1 MISTR
6 TSLLWLLIA
15 TITLIHT
22 DARGDEKVDKY
33 LEAVRTFADNV
44 LEHGRD
50 KYGSKATPL
59 FVDGLNVDTLEPPV
73 WKRDGEE
80 WILSNLATQQN
91 LFRVLDGLT
100 AATGDRKYRN
110 AAVSATRYA
119 FRNLRDSNGLLF
131 WGGHCCY
138 DALGD
143 RIVGESRN
151 QEFKHHYPYYE
162 LMWQVDP
169 DATQRLIESSWSAHV
184 INWANL
190 DFNRHGPYDKP
201 IEKAWDQ
208 EYKGG
213 KAPFAGKG
221 LTFMMSGIDLVYAA
235 AQLSSL
241 SGDDKALVWAKRLA
255 KRYVDVRHPETGLG
269 ASNFSIIEPDRMN
282 RQFPQF
288 EGRFTE
294 ATVTD
299 IYGDRNTYCAV
310 GQLRL
315 GETLGPDGKEFLKWA
330 IEDLTARA
338 KHGYDE
344 ETNSFDATL
353 IDGTK
358 LSPAD
363 RLNDGYVIVKWLDK
377 RPADSTYFLAYALA
391 YKLSKDGLMWEMA
404 RKIGRGLGLGDLGLE
419 PGVSVEADSA
429 TSCNDP
435 LVIFALLELWEATHE
450 AAYLN
455 LAKTVGD
462 NALATRF
469 HNGFVVESQKHLYSK
484 LDDPLPLALLH
495 LRAAALDLPQKPA
508 AYWMGKG
515 FFHCP
520 YDGVGRTYDIEVIY
534 PRLRG
539 EPEAEHSR

>member
-1 MISTR
+1 MNALL
-6 TSLLWLLIA
+6 TSLLCVLLA
-15 TITLIHT
+15 SHVL
-22 DARGDEKVDKY
+22 AGMENQSEDEKY
-33 LEAVRTFADNV
+33 LDAVKLFADKV

-50 KYGSKATPL
+50 KYGDRHTPL

-73 WKRDGEE
+73 WKKGGEE
-80 WILSNLATQQN
+80 WMLSNLATQQN

-100 AATGDRKYRN
+100 TATGDAKYGN

-143 RIVGESRN
+143 KVVGESRN

-169 DATQRLIESSWSAHV
+169 DATRRLIEASWSAHV
-184 INWANL
+184 IDWANL

-201 IEKAWDQ
+201 IEKAWEH
-208 EYKGG
+208 EYGGG
-213 KAPFAGKG
+213 KVPFAGKG

-241 SGDDKALVWAKRLA
+241 SGDGEPLVWAKRLA
-255 KRYVDVRHPETGLG
+255 KRYVDVRHPKTGLG
-269 ASNFSIIEPDRMN
+269 ASNFSVIEPDRMN
-282 RQFPQF
+282 KQFPQF

-315 GETLGPDGKEFLKWA
+315 GETLGREGAEFAKWA
-330 IEDLTARA
+330 LGDLSARA
-338 KHGYDE
+338 RHGYDE
-344 ETNSFDATL
+344 ATNSFEAML
-353 IDGTK
+353 IDGTR

-363 RLNDGYVIVKWLDK
+363 RLNDGYVTVKWLDR
-377 RPADSTYFLAYALA
+377 RPADSRYFLAYSIA
-391 YKLSKDGLMWEMA
+391 YRLSKDGLMWDMV
-404 RKIGRGLGLGDLGLE
+404 RNIGRGLGLGDLGTK
-419 PGVSVEADSA
+419 PGASVQADSA
-429 TSCNDP
+429 TDCNDP
-435 LVIFALLELWEATHE
+435 LIIFALLELWYGTNE
-450 AAYLN
+450 AAYLD
-455 LAKTVGD
+455 LAKIVGD

-469 HNGFVVESQKHLYSK
+469 HNGFVVESANHLYCRF
-484 LDDPLPLALLH
+484 DDPLPLALLH
-495 LRAAALDLPQKPA
+495 LRAAVLGLPHRPPIF
-508 AYWMGKG
+508 WMGRG

-520 YDGVGRTYDIEVIY
+520 YDGVGRTYDREVIY
-534 PRLRG
+534 TRLRG
-539 EPEAEHSR
+539 GDMEAQEAD